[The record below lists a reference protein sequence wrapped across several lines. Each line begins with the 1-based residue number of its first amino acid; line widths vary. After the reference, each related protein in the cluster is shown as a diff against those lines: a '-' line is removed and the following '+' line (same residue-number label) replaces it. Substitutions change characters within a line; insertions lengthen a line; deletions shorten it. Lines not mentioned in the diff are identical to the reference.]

1 VRLIRHRARRVA
13 LVVAA
18 AAALAGGLGALGP
31 HAWWLELFAHFR
43 PQYAVLLA
51 ASGIALVA
59 LGAPASGLAAA
70 ALAVVNALPLLH
82 YYAPPPQPQAEVHGP
97 ELRAVL
103 INVYFRNAAHE
114 RLLDYLHAVQPDVAV
129 FLEATPAWRKSLRR
143 LAAVLPHQAESGELF
158 VASRWPL
165 TVLRAEPFGGD
176 DAGAMVFTLDAGG
189 RPFTVVG
196 AHASWPLG
204 RAFSARRNEQLVEL
218 ARLVRAAPAP
228 VLLLADLNLT
238 AFTPRF
244 TQFLAD
250 AGLADCSAGRGW
262 QPGWPALFPPLALR
276 IDHCLHGAGVEPR
289 RVATGP
295 FIGSDHYPLE
305 VTLRF
310 RDAALPP
317 TSPR

>member
-1 VRLIRHRARRVA
+1 VKLDRHRARRLASAVA
-13 LVVAA
+13 V
-18 AAALAGGLGALGP
+18 AAALASGLAALGQ

-43 PQYAVLLA
+43 PQYAFLLVT
-51 ASGIALVA
+51 SGIALVA

-70 ALAVVNALPLLH
+70 ALAVANALPLLH
-82 YYAPPPQPQAEVHGP
+82 YYAPRSQPTPAADGP
-97 ELRAVL
+97 ELHALLV
-103 INVYFRNAAHE
+103 NVYSRNADHD
-114 RLLDYLHAVQPDVAV
+114 RLLDYLRAVQPDVAV
-129 FLEATPAWRKSLRR
+129 FLEATPAWRASLRR
-143 LAAVLPHQAESGELF
+143 LGGTLPHRAEFGELF

-165 TVLRAEPFGGD
+165 TVVRAEAFGGD
-176 DAGAMVFTLDAGG
+176 DAGALVFTLDADG
-189 RPFTVVG
+189 RPLTVIG

-204 RAFSARRNEQLVEL
+204 RAFSARRNEQLLRL
-218 ARLVRAAPAP
+218 AGLARAAPAP

-244 TQFLAD
+244 AQFLSD

-276 IDHCLHGAGVEPR
+276 IDHCLHGAGIEPR
-289 RVATGP
+289 RVVTGP

-305 VTLRF
+305 VTLWF
-310 RDAALPP
+310 RDEAPPP